1 MGDTTHVTLLGPVTA
16 WRDGQGLELGSPR
29 QRTLFAVLAA
39 HANQVI
45 SREDL
50 VTAVW
55 GLDAPATAMNSV
67 YTYVARLRR
76 LLEPARS
83 QRGPS
88 DLLVSDSLGYR
99 LQLPPDQVDFRRFK
113 THLKRAGRLK
123 NSRAVE
129 RAVEELNAALALWH
143 GAPYGGATGPFA
155 DTERRALTELRLT
168 AIEDRMELLHQLE
181 HDVDFSGELSELSS
195 LVRKHPLRERLRH
208 LLMLGYARFGRQA
221 EAVEEYHDLRG
232 RLAEEQGLEPGER
245 IQRFYEDILRSGPSS
260 RMSLPPPEA
269 EPAGP
274 SNAPASSVR
283 AAPPAQLA
291 QLARDIPDFTG
302 RAAELRQLRQLVV
315 SAESA
320 GESAVILINGAP
332 GIGKTAV
339 AIRIAHALSSRFP
352 DGQLQL
358 DLRGYGDGPGPM
370 QLDEALRHL
379 LDGLG
384 APPRADLDIEGQR
397 ALFRRLVAGRRLL
410 ILLDNA
416 AYVQQVRPLLQGDAS
431 CLVIVTSRNS
441 LTGLTVRDGARRI
454 TLNGMTEDGVELFGR
469 MVARPLVAGAETEV
483 RRLVEACGGIPLAL
497 RIAGTRIG
505 MYPAPERALARFRE
519 GDLLG
524 RLDVLGDDHS
534 SLKTVFGWSY
544 DALPEDARLMFRA
557 LGGGTEPRFGIRSAG
572 RLAGLTP
579 RGARRGL
586 DVLVE
591 ASLVQ
596 EPVHDHF
603 RLNPLIFAYARHL
616 YHRDVA
622 LGATPTVSC

>member
-1 MGDTTHVTLLGPVTA
+1 MGDTTHVTLLGPVMA
-16 WRDGQGLELGSPR
+16 FRDGQGLELGSPR

-45 SREDL
+45 SREEL

-99 LQLPPDQVDFRRFK
+99 LQLPPSQVDFKRFK
-113 THLKRAGRLK
+113 AHLKRARRLK
-123 NSRAVE
+123 ETQAVE
-129 RAVEELNAALALWH
+129 RAVQEINAALALWH

-155 DTERRALTELRLT
+155 DAERRALTELRLT

-195 LVRKHPLRERLRH
+195 LVRKYPLRERLRH
-208 LLMLGYARFGRQA
+208 LLMLGYTRFGRQV
-221 EAVEEYHDLRG
+221 EAVEEYHDLRT

-245 IQRFYEDILRSGPSS
+245 IQRFYEDILRIGPSS
-260 RMSLPPPEA
+260 RMSLPLPEA

-274 SNAPASSVR
+274 PSVPTASGR
-283 AAPPAQLA
+283 AAPPTQLA

-302 RAAELRQLRQLVV
+302 RAAELRQLRQLVE

-339 AIRIAHALSSRFP
+339 AIRIAHALSPRFP

-379 LDGLG
+379 LDALG
-384 APPRADLDIEGQR
+384 APPRAGMDIERQR
-397 ALFRRLVAGRRLL
+397 TLLRSLVAGRRLL

-416 AYVQQVRPLLQGDAS
+416 AYVQQVRPLLLGDAS

-454 TLNGMTEDGVELFGR
+454 TLSGMAEDGVELFGR
-469 MVARPLVAGAETEV
+469 MVGRPLAAHAETEA

-505 MYPAPERALARFRE
+505 MYPAPERALARFCE

-544 DALPEDARLMFRA
+544 DPLPEDVRLMFRA
-557 LGGGTEPRFGIRSAG
+557 LGGSTKPGFGLKSAG
-572 RLAGLTP
+572 RLAGITP
-579 RGARRGL
+579 RVARRGL

-591 ASLVQ
+591 ESLVQ

-616 YHRDVA
+616 YHRDMT